1 MSNRK
6 LAKTIQ
12 NLSREVQRLYRNFN
26 RGIVNWLLRSAF
38 VAHRRGQSP
47 VAGFVLPVVTL
58 LLLVVTLTVGAMTLR
73 AFDRNVQVIAES
85 QQKVIYNAATPAIDR
100 ARSKLEFLFDSTKE
114 IRYPGG
120 VPLESQLLTLMTNA
134 ATATSTPLAAGTS
147 VDAYT
152 LPGEARVNVGEANG
166 TAVDNVWRY
175 RADTDGD
182 GQNDSTVLYSIIFR
196 TPTPVSGGASAAT
209 QLLSLSDA
217 EKATQGIV
225 RGGPIS
231 NQSNLTSCGG
241 GSSGGD
247 VVTNEAWFE
256 DKSNSSRIRKNF
268 QVDAIVIPDKAKGAA
283 VTLEFQ
289 QDRQIQRGNKWG
301 AWFRSDLEIF
311 PGSAFN
317 WNGAMHT
324 EGSLMIGQSQPGSTF
339 EAYLI
344 SSPQSCFYQK
354 ESSEISATN
363 IPENTESATNTIP
376 KFVGHAAFGMIGGTT
391 LNSVAPK
398 VYIHKDNAIPDDP
411 KEMTATTVSST
422 AALSAIASNPS
433 SIVLTENSR
442 SVSNGTNEPSS
453 RWPTFATEKIAPN
466 PGGLGER
473 IINKSAEVP
482 YVDDLYRADDRYG
495 PKAKYKDP
503 IPALINIGTPI
514 PTGNALIK
522 NDGDSIG
529 VGLDGYWE
537 RRARTEGLRV
547 LVGERLEL
555 GNIGGW
561 QTPKDLNGDG
571 YINTGRPATFLPTA
585 PVPITANIDL
595 DGDPLYPI
603 TVKPYPV
610 SDASVRVPH
619 LTQQRRSLRDNLPA
633 VQSAVVYH
641 SAVGNDKDYPVAC
654 LAMTIHPGTVD
665 TLRQSTNFMPT
676 KFASGATGAAT
687 APEYLLSDFFT
698 GRGTDG
704 WEFSTPG
711 GSATTI
717 ATALGANQPLRIAL
731 ENLANFAGDPDGA
744 FPPKQDDVIHPYPAL
759 SMWGNFSNLR
769 RTLKSM
775 ADGTSYADLSPADK
789 TYLHTAACSLGM
801 LAYEVDQ
808 VQKFDPTNGAN
819 NSVWNNSGSKRVLTD
834 LSDRLATLIDGD
846 VTNGE
851 VLSKGELKTYGYT
864 TLAADAVDST
874 SPTNVYNARDYDNV
888 PPEAYIAGLKQ
899 QDVLKQIDYL
909 NDPVIRMAEMIMLS
923 NQIRRDRTFG
933 FRPSPAFGEYAVVK
947 DSAIHFFPTACDPDL
962 FDING
967 NDITKSTYPIAGAN
981 AIIPDSAR
989 QLSTLATGA
998 LKPFSPPYA
1007 TAEALP
1013 GAVGD
1018 ALNKLSGRRL
1028 ALSRLCGGLRVPTGY
1043 DPKAKPAVATA
1054 TGAFNP
1060 AARPVVMP
1068 KFPSLYYIFP
1078 EVEHGLQ
1085 GATATTWDHRQP
1097 GAIDTTVPPAF
1108 TVAPRPVALDPAQ
1121 IAVLTAGEAASIVA
1135 TETAKAGLD
1144 PYDREPYIVD
1154 PYVTTALGT
1163 NTFKP
1168 VTATVA
1174 RAAYPTPTPL
1184 TNTLNPEANR
1194 AALTSTS
1201 QFLARFPYAGT
1212 SPLPTADLSL
1222 GTVGSLVLAPREIG
1236 GFPAGAPASVL
1247 PGFAPTEPVPR
1258 EIGSYTP
1265 PNLIQIPRTATAT
1278 NGIQNLSQ
1286 GNMPTKP
1293 WAVPF
1298 LDRAIFDGRQ
1308 LQVARVTDID
1318 LGMLR
1323 SNKPG
1328 NQVVPSAEYGTDD
1341 TWLPMSGV
1349 VYAFREDAVREDA
1362 IARKVGGTV
1371 TAALP
1376 ENPSTAQLATLHNT
1390 LKDGTATNVTDP
1402 ANPYDPIQESK
1413 KISIKAIDYVPDPD
1427 RRVHGFR
1434 LRNGAQLKRNDSVV
1448 TTGLVTKNTRGLSL
1462 FTDQPVYVQG
1472 DFNLHQ
1478 DGADNTDGALLEEF
1492 DQQLFSGDNPPA
1504 YTKATFYQNRTGRN
1518 GNFAKSE
1525 PGKDRWRPSEILA
1538 DAVSILSTQQ
1548 CDGSIADTFT
1558 KTTETTK
1565 NQVPTYS
1572 VDADNVPVLIDGSFR
1587 QSLYI
1592 DPGNSGGLYLYGC
1605 SNGSNVSSFGNQN
1618 RVKIAPQR
1626 GWDWKREG
1634 ASFITPPPV
1643 SIPANAT
1650 QNRNLPTWGDFTT
1663 PVQIGRLGE
1672 PLLEARSIGGS
1683 GSRPLP
1689 FLPVNYSLGGFGS
1702 TNTYVQPGDASTD
1715 TSVNNGFSGRLLIPV
1730 ATSDKKSTRM
1740 NGIMVGGIPPSRENQ
1755 SYGGLHNFPRFL
1767 EMWRNANF
1775 IYSGS
1780 FVQLNFSN
1788 YATGPFEQE
1797 AWEPGDAVSTAQQD
1811 RQFYPPNRRWG
1822 YDVGLQIAPAGPA
1835 AARFVT
1841 PLATRSEFYTEPPVT
1856 DPYIKRLCTAAR
1868 GVVPAGTTVN
1878 CPA

>member
-100 ARSKLEFLFDSTKE
+100 ARSKLEFLFDISKE
-114 IRYPGG
+114 TRYPGG
-120 VPLESQLLTLMTNA
+120 VPPESQLLTLMTNA
-134 ATATSTPLAAGTS
+134 STPPLAAGTS
-147 VDAYT
+147 PDAYT
-152 LPGEARVNVGEANG
+152 LPGEVRVDVGEANG

-196 TPTPVSGGASAAT
+196 TPTGDPGGDSAAAK
-209 QLLSLSDA
+209 LLSLSDA
-217 EKATQGIV
+217 AKAADGIV

-231 NQSNLTSCGG
+231 NQSNLTGCGSNNGG
-241 GSSGGD
+241 GGD
-247 VVTNEAWFE
+247 ALTAEAWFE
-256 DKSNSSRIRKNF
+256 DQSNSSRIRKNF
-268 QVDAIVIPDKAKGAA
+268 QIDAIVIPDKAKAAA

-301 AWFRSDLEIF
+301 AWFRSDLEVF
-311 PGSAFN
+311 PGANFN

-324 EGSLMIGQSQPGSTF
+324 EGSLMLGQSQDNKIFT
-339 EAYLI
+339 AYLI
-344 SSPQSCFYQK
+344 SSPASCLYQK
-354 ESSEISATN
+354 ESSEISATK
-363 IPENTESATNTIP
+363 IEENVKDPTNTIP
-376 KFVGHAAFGMIGGTT
+376 KFVGHAAFGMIGSGSTTGTAKIY
-391 LNSVAPK
+391 V
-398 VYIHKDNAIPDDP
+398 HPDGSGDP
-411 KEMTATTVSST
+411 ADPEEMSKTTVKVSNEASLAT
-422 AALSAIASNPS
+422 IASNPT

-442 SVSNGTNEPSS
+442 SVANGVNETGST
-453 RWPTFATEKIAPN
+453 WNNFDKTI
-466 PGGLGER
+466 LGKR

-482 YVDDLYRADDRYG
+482 YVDDLYRADNRYG

-503 IPALINIGTPI
+503 L
-514 PTGNALIK
+514 PTGKKSGDPITAGDDLVK
-522 NDGDSIG
+522 NDGDPVG

-537 RRARTEGLRV
+537 RRARTEGLRL

-561 QTPKDLNGDG
+561 QTPKDLDGDG
-571 YINTGRPATFLPTA
+571 YVDRPTTFDPAA
-585 PVPITANIDL
+585 PVSITANTDR

-610 SDASVRVPH
+610 NDASVKVPH

-633 VQSAVVYH
+633 VQAAAVYH
-641 SAVGNDKDYPVAC
+641 SAVGSDKDYPVAC

-711 GSATTI
+711 GTATTI
-717 ATALGANQPLRIAL
+717 ASALGANQPLRIAL
-731 ENLANFAGDPDGA
+731 ENLANFAGDPKGA
-744 FPPKQDDVIHPYPAL
+744 FPPTQDDVIHPYPAL

-769 RTLKSM
+769 RALDLLK
-775 ADGTSYADLSPADK
+775 AGSYAALSPADK
-789 TYLHTAACSLGM
+789 TYIHTAACSLGM

-808 VQKFDPTNGAN
+808 VQKFDTTNGAN
-819 NSVWNNSGSKRVLTD
+819 NTTWNNGSKKVLTD
-834 LSDRLATLIDGD
+834 LSDRLALLMNGD
-846 VTNGE
+846 VTDGE
-851 VLSKGELKTYGYT
+851 VLSKAQLATYRYNPA
-864 TLAADAVDST
+864 AADVID
-874 SPTNVYNARDYDNV
+874 PTGTDNLYNPRDYDNV
-888 PPEAYIAGLKQ
+888 PPEAYIAALKQ
-899 QDVLKQIDYL
+899 KDILSQVDYL
-909 NDPVIRMAEMIMLS
+909 NDPVIRMAEMIML
-923 NQIRRDRTFG
+923 NHQIRRDRTFG
-933 FRPSPAFGEYAVVK
+933 FRPSPAFGEYALVK
-947 DSAIHFFPTACDPDL
+947 DSAVHLFPTACDPDL
-962 FDING
+962 FALEDTNFVAG
-967 NDITKSTYPIAGAN
+967 PYPIAGAPT
-981 AIIPDSAR
+981 IVP
-989 QLSTLATGA
+989 STGLLPLDATGV
-998 LKPFSPPYA
+998 LKPFKASYA
-1007 TAEALP
+1007 TVAELP
-1013 GAVGD
+1013 GAVTG
-1018 ALNKLSGRRL
+1018 AFNKLSGRRL

-1043 DPKAKPAVATA
+1043 YDPKTKPAVVTA
-1054 TGAFNP
+1054 TGVFNP

-1078 EVEHGLQ
+1078 EVEHGLK

-1097 GAIDTTVPPAF
+1097 GAIDATVPAAF
-1108 TVAPRPVALDPAQ
+1108 TAAPRPAALDPAQ
-1121 IAVLTAGEAASIVA
+1121 IANLNRALPADEATFVAASA
-1135 TETAKAGLD
+1135 TAQSGLD

-1174 RAAYPTPTPL
+1174 RAAYPTPAAV
-1184 TNTLNPEANR
+1184 NLNPENR
-1194 AALTSTS
+1194 GALTSTS
-1201 QFLARFPYAGT
+1201 QFLARFPYAGS

-1222 GTVGSLVLAPREIG
+1222 GTVGSLILAPRQIA
-1236 GFPAGAPASVL
+1236 GFPAGATAGVL
-1247 PGFAPTEPVPR
+1247 PNYEPIGVAKNQTDYGSPNRIQVPK
-1258 EIGSYTP
+1258 TP
-1265 PNLIQIPRTATAT
+1265 TATD
-1278 NGIQNLSQ
+1278 GISNLSQ
-1286 GNMPTKP
+1286 DNMPTKA

-1298 LDRAIFDGRQ
+1298 LDRAMFDGRQ
-1308 LQVARVTDID
+1308 LQVARMTDID
-1318 LGMLR
+1318 LAMLR

-1328 NQVVPSAEYGTDD
+1328 SQGAGNEFAPND

-1349 VYAFREDAVREDA
+1349 VYGFREDAVREDA
-1362 IARKVGGTV
+1362 IARPIGGSV
-1371 TAALP
+1371 TTALGD
-1376 ENPSTAQLATLHNT
+1376 NPSDADLTTLNATLT
-1390 LKDGTATNVTDP
+1390 LGTATNVTLPASPYDP
-1402 ANPYDPIQESK
+1402 ANQSK
-1413 KISIKAIDYVPDPD
+1413 GISIKAIDHVPDPD

-1434 LRNGAQLKRNDSVV
+1434 LRNGEQLKRNTSVV
-1448 TTGLVTKNTRGLSL
+1448 AANLAVKNTRGLSF

-1478 DGADNTDGALLEEF
+1478 DGDDDTNGTILEEF
-1492 DQQLFSGDNPPA
+1492 TQKLFAAANPPIYDKA
-1504 YTKATFYQNRTGRN
+1504 SFYTNRTTRDSK
-1518 GNFAKSE
+1518 FAK
-1525 PGKDRWRPSEILA
+1525 PTLDRWRPSEILA
-1538 DAVSILSTQQ
+1538 DAVSILSINH

-1558 KTTETTK
+1558 TTTEDYK
-1565 NQVPTYS
+1565 KKVPTYK
-1572 VDADNVPVLIDGSFR
+1572 VGADKVPELLNGSFK
-1587 QSLYI
+1587 QSVYV

-1605 SNGSNVSSFGNQN
+1605 ENGSGTSSFSNQN
-1618 RVKIAPQR
+1618 RVKTAPSSAQQ

-1634 ASFITPPPV
+1634 ASFVTAPIAGENTALGV
-1643 SIPANAT
+1643 WS
-1650 QNRNLPTWGDFTT
+1650 DFTT

-1672 PLLEARSIGGS
+1672 ALLEARPIGGS
-1683 GSRPLP
+1683 PLP
-1689 FLPVNYSLGGFGS
+1689 PPLLPVNYSLEGFGPNNEYVEPGLGN
-1702 TNTYVQPGDASTD
+1702 TNTEDGRNDGFNGRILSPVGAST
-1715 TSVNNGFSGRLLIPV
+1715 SM
-1730 ATSDKKSTRM
+1730 RM
-1740 NGIMVGGIPPSRENQ
+1740 NSIIVGGIPPSRELQ
-1755 SYGGLHNFPRFL
+1755 SYGGMHNFPRFL
-1767 EMWRNANF
+1767 QMWKDANF

-1797 AWEPGDAVSTAQQD
+1797 AWEPGDGTKANNGTSTAQKD
-1811 RQFYPPNRRWG
+1811 RQFYPPKRLWG
-1822 YDVGLQIAPAGPA
+1822 YDVALQFAPAGPA

-1868 GVVPAGTTVN
+1868 GVVPAGTSVN